1 MTKQEFSSRVMAME
15 KSLYYTAKS
24 ILKNDA
30 DSEDA
35 VQSAVLASYEKL
47 STLRFPEY
55 FETWLIRILINEC
68 YKMTRTRRY
77 HEDIKILSESAQAE
91 QQAEMSELV
100 MLIDSLDVKLR
111 LPFVMFHS
119 LGYSVKE
126 ISAALGISQ
135 SNVKTRL
142 YRARKVLKNKL
153 GGSDY
158 EV

>member
-24 ILKNDA
+24 ILKNAA
-30 DSEDA
+30 DSQDA
-35 VQSAVLASYEKL
+35 VQSAVLMAYEKL
-47 STLRFPEY
+47 HSLRRPEY
-55 FETWLIRILINEC
+55 FETWLMRILINEC
-68 YKMTRTRRY
+68 YKQTRSRRY
-77 HEDIKILSESAQAE
+77 HEDIETLCECSAAESAT
-91 QQAEMSELV
+91 EMSELV
-100 MLIDSLDVKLR
+100 MVIDSLDVKLR
-111 LPFVMFHS
+111 LPFVMFYS

-126 ISAALGISQ
+126 ISGILRITQ

-142 YRARKVLKNKL
+142 HRAREALKNRL